1 MYREAIQ
8 QLGRMYQENF
18 PFPHIDLRI
27 DSGVLPGIFPG
38 IQHLAEDTLSEWP
51 NVAQIADSRFDN
63 ALEKKFAVN
72 SLEKITPS
80 GRALIDL
87 MNSPAFI
94 EFLEAL
100 TGIKCLVADPAMI
113 GGGYHEIPP
122 GGKLGMHIDFAR
134 HSVSSLYRRV
144 NVLLYLNKGWRDNW
158 GGELILMNEA
168 KAEKRIKPRFGT
180 MVVFSTTAS
189 SWHGHPEPLSC
200 PPGASRKSIALYY
213 YTVEPG
219 GSVSNL
225 DTKFMENYAP

>member
-1 MYREAIQ
+1 MYREAVE
-8 QLGRMYQENF
+8 QLGRMYRDNF
-18 PFPHIDLRI
+18 PFPHIALSI
-27 DSGVLPGIFPG
+27 ESGVLPGIFPG
-38 IQHLAEDTLSEWP
+38 IKHLAEDTLSEWP
-51 NVAQIADSRFDN
+51 NVPAIADSRFDN

-87 MNSPAFI
+87 MNSPEFI
-94 EFLEAL
+94 EFLEGL
-100 TGIKCLVADPAMI
+100 TGIKGLVADPAMI

-134 HSVSSLYRRV
+134 HSVSNMYRRV

-158 GGELILMNEA
+158 GGELILMNES
-168 KAEKRIKPRFGT
+168 KTEKRIKPRFGT
-180 MVVFSTTAS
+180 MVIFSTTAS

-225 DTKFMENYAP
+225 DTKFMEYNAP

>member
-1 MYREAIQ
+1 MYREALE
-8 QLGRMYQENF
+8 QLGRIYRENF
-18 PFPHIDLRI
+18 PFAHIALDI
-27 DSGVLPGIFPG
+27 EKGVVPGLFPG
-38 IQHLAEDTLSEWP
+38 IKYLAEETLKEWP
-51 NVAQIADSRFDN
+51 NVPAIADSRFDN
-63 ALEKKFAVN
+63 AREKKFAIN
-72 SLEKITPS
+72 SLDKITPS

-87 MNSPAFI
+87 MNSPEFI
-94 EFLEAL
+94 EFLEGL
-100 TGIKCLVADPAMI
+100 TGIKGLVADPALI

-158 GGELILMNEA
+158 GGDLVLMNES
-168 KAEKRIKPRFGT
+168 KAEQRIKPRFGT
-180 MVVFSTTAS
+180 MAIFSTTAT

-219 GSVSNL
+219 GSVENL
-225 DTKFMENYAP
+225 DTKFME